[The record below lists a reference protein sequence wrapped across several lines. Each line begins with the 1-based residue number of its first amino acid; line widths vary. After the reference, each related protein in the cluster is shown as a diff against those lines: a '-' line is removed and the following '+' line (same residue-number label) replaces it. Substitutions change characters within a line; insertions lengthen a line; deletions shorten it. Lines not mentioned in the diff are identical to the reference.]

1 MTDATILIPTH
12 RHSALLPWAL
22 RSALAQ
28 EEISVEVL
36 VVGDGV
42 DDDMREAVAPFL
54 DDVRVRFFDNPK
66 GTRHGEAHRHAALE
80 QASGSIVC
88 YLSDDDLLLPDHA
101 VQMKE
106 LLVDADLAQSAPVFV
121 HTDGT
126 IRYDPID
133 LGWPQF
139 RDRMLN
145 ERWNRVGLTGAAHT
159 LSAYRRLPA
168 GWRPAPADI
177 WTDLHMWRQFLELP
191 GFRGRTGARVTA
203 LHFPASHRS
212 RERDD
217 RELVEWWTRSQEPGF
232 GEQLEQELAEAI
244 RQRAL
249 TLEKQK
255 HYLERQLQ
263 VVAATRTW
271 RLHERLVRFR
281 TLRALLARS
290 HAAR

>member
-12 RHSALLPWAL
+12 SHPALLPWAL

-28 EEISVEVL
+28 EEATVEVL

-42 DDDMREAVAPFL
+42 DHETREAVAPFL
-54 DDVRVRFFDNPK
+54 DDARVRFFDNPK
-66 GTRHGEAHRHAALE
+66 GARHGEAHRHAALE
-80 QASGSIVC
+80 HASGSIVC
-88 YLSDDDLLLPDHA
+88 YLSDDDLLLPDH
-101 VQMKE
+101 VVE
-106 LLVDADLAQSAPVFV
+106 VTGLLVDADLAQSAPIFV

-168 GWRPAPADI
+168 GWRPGPTDI

-212 RERDD
+212 AERDD
-217 RELVEWWTRSQEPGF
+217 RELAEWWTRSREPGF
-232 GEQLEQELAEAI
+232 REQLEQELAEAV

-249 TLEKQK
+249 TLENQK
-255 HYLERQLQ
+255 HYLERYAET
-263 VVAATRTW
+263 VANTRTW
-271 RLHERLVRFR
+271 RLRERLVRVR
-281 TLRALLARS
+281 ALRALLARS
-290 HAAR
+290 RAAR